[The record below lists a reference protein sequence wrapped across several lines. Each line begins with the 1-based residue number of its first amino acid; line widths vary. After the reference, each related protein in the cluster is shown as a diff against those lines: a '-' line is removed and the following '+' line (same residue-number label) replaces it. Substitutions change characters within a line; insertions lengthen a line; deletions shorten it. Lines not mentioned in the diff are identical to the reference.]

1 MTMRY
6 KRLKVCLNPGLSFNN
21 FSDNRKVSHFPII
34 GNNKKGG
41 FIMSPEMLASIK
53 ELITVIGFPIVCVIF
68 MWRKI
73 TDSDEK
79 QTALL
84 TELTIAIRNLTDY
97 IKDKKGDK

>member
-1 MTMRY
+1 MGSQM
-6 KRLKVCLNPGLSFNN
+6 LCMLCLSL
-21 FSDNRKVSHFPII
+21 DER
-34 GNNKKGG
+34 G

-84 TELTIAIRNLTDY
+84 TELTIAIKNLTDY
-97 IKDKKGDK
+97 IKDKKGDNK

>member
-1 MTMRY
+1 
-6 KRLKVCLNPGLSFNN
+6 
-21 FSDNRKVSHFPII
+21 
-34 GNNKKGG
+34 
-41 FIMSPEMLASIK
+41 MSPEMIASIK

-84 TELTIAIRNLTDY
+84 TELTIAIKT
-97 IKDKKGDK
+97 